1 MAVLMLFCAL
11 PLGSFASDVKIPED
25 AVEFNGNYYKVYE
38 ENKKWTEAEAWCE
51 EQGGHL
57 VTITSAEEQAFIE
70 RIITGDKTNIYWIGL
85 RLDTVPQA
93 WVTNE
98 SLSYTNWSENNPDHR
113 VDGEVY
119 VNIYGKDHIV
129 YGKTWQK
136 KGQWNDLTDSATSGE
151 GTDVDFYQL
160 SKTGFICEWEK
171 STPVGY
177 DFYKD
182 SYNFTNENWY
192 ISEKYFTTLYEPAV
206 GKLLY
211 RNRGGY
217 SNGCCFGMTYT
228 TALFYNSKPDATS
241 IVVKPRISQDTCSNL
256 RDALSLSEVNIA
268 GKNISVLDYI
278 KYMHLYEYS
287 AIWQD
292 TILSTKNDIR
302 GLLNCVKSA
311 LADNSINVGICFSS
325 NNGNGEHEVLAVGYD
340 GKDIL
345 IDDPNEK
352 TLCKLIVNPDFS
364 WQFGC
369 YSSNDSDL
377 YYSTDIEI
385 PYTALTSGTTVSV
398 SKCFVDYE
406 KYIENAKRLNSLNN
420 LVSCKKDSFK
430 TDLKNMNR
438 ISVIPDMANNGKDY
452 EENELYWVNES
463 ESCNDIEC
471 TNDGTISI
479 AGNNTMLNVS
489 ATKGSE
495 VSFVNNSEDVQ
506 STIKS
511 IKGDEYAVSLENY
524 EENDTYELITH
535 NLVVNGTANGNIIEV
550 KKTDT
555 GVVVSGLNNIT
566 IKYIKDDVE
575 ISDAKADVP
584 DGREVNISVDE
595 KSGNI
600 ETDFKT
606 ESSAE
611 DQTENACPF
620 CGKVHGKGFIER
632 VIAFFHMIFA
642 FFKKLFHR

>member
-1 MAVLMLFCAL
+1 MAVLMLFCVL
-11 PLGSFASDVKIPED
+11 PLGSFASDVKVPED

-192 ISEKYFTTLYEPAV
+192 ISKKYFTNWYGLDA
-206 GKLLY
+206 GNLLY
-211 RNRGGY
+211 KNLGGY
-217 SNGCCFGMTYT
+217 SDGCCFGMAYT
-228 TALFYNSKPDATS
+228 TALFYNSKPDVTS
-241 IVVKPRISQDTCSNL
+241 IIVKPRISEDTCSNL
-256 RDALSLSEVNIA
+256 RDALSLSEVDI
-268 GKNISVLDYI
+268 GGEKISVLDYI
-278 KYMHLYEYS
+278 KYSHIYQYS
-287 AIWQD
+287 SVSEKNSVWTDIS
-292 TILSTKNDIR
+292 TIYNV
-302 GLLNCVKSA
+302 VKSY
-311 LADNSINVGICFSS
+311 LDNDSIGVTIGMTRND
-325 NNGNGEHEVLAVGYD
+325 GNGGHRVLAVGID
-340 GKDIL
+340 GNDIL
-345 IDDPNEK
+345 VDDPNNSSGFERI
-352 TLCKLIVNPDFS
+352 TVGENNYWSFS
-364 WQFGC
+364 GLPGWNSDTC
-369 YSSNDSDL
+369 RIRYSSDIYVPYEALLSGKAPNKKNTSGEEKYVTGMDSLAKDNLLLTVSNSNSEIDSNDI
-377 YYSTDIEI
+377 IEI
-385 PYTALTSGTTVSV
+385 NSDDYVKKSDKTVKLYWLLNDKSISVSNTGGEENEVCLAGNGSILTASVSDKSDVTMTIDAQKTETKINAVPGNTYTVSV
-398 SKCFVDYE
+398 IRFNDEEEAVEIK
-406 KYIENAKRLNSLNN
+406 
-420 LVSCKKDSFK
+420 VS
-430 TDLKNMNR
+430 
-438 ISVIPDMANNGKDY
+438 
-452 EENELYWVNES
+452 
-463 ESCNDIEC
+463 
-471 TNDGTISI
+471 
-479 AGNNTMLNVS
+479 
-489 ATKGSE
+489 
-495 VSFVNNSEDVQ
+495 
-506 STIKS
+506 
-511 IKGDEYAVSLENY
+511 
-524 EENDTYELITH
+524 
-535 NLVVNGTANGNIIEV
+535 GTAAGKTV
-550 KKTDT
+550 TASKTDT

-606 ESSAE
+606 ESPAE

>member
-11 PLGSFASDVKIPED
+11 PLGSFASDVKVPED

-38 ENKKWTEAEAWCE
+38 ESMIWSKAKSYCE
-51 EQGGHL
+51 SIGGHL
-57 VTITSAEEQAFIE
+57 VVIASKEEQDFLI
-70 RIITGDKTNIYWIGL
+70 KLTNSSSKRNMWIGAY
-85 RLDTVPQA
+85 PQNGTFK
-93 WVTNE
+93 WVTGE
-98 SLSYTNWSENNPDHR
+98 DFSYTNWASGEPNNVFNMQNAVMMYTNKASFPA
-113 VDGEVY
+113 G
-119 VNIYGKDHIV
+119 
-129 YGKTWQK
+129 T
-136 KGQWNDLTDSATSGE
+136 WNDENGSGRDWP
-151 GTDVDFYQL
+151 GYQL
-160 SKTGFICEWEK
+160 STIGFICEWEK

-192 ISEKYFTTLYEPAV
+192 ISEKYFTTLYELAV

-325 NNGNGEHEVLAVGYD
+325 NNGNGKHEVLAVGYD